1 MCKKGAPGAQGKK
14 WPRDSHDVGGGTLI
28 PWLKTVRKMDAVGS
42 RNGEW
47 KFGKNPIY
55 SCRAHI
61 ATSFVPAATV
71 SSRADREEIER
82 FREHEASV
90 SRCASFRLVV

>member
-1 MCKKGAPGAQGKK
+1 M
-14 WPRDSHDVGGGTLI
+14 LI
-28 PWLKTVRKMDAVGS
+28 PWLKTVRRMDVVGS

-71 SSRADREEIER
+71 IP
-82 FREHEASV
+82 EHIQRILSNFESTRHPFPGV
-90 SRCASFRLVV
+90 RGSG

>member
-1 MCKKGAPGAQGKK
+1 M
-14 WPRDSHDVGGGTLI
+14 LI

-55 SCRAHI
+55 SYRAHI
-61 ATSFVPAATV
+61 ATSFVPTASV
-71 SSRADREEIER
+71 SSRVDREEIEG

-90 SRCASFRLVV
+90 SWRVSFRLVV

>member
-1 MCKKGAPGAQGKK
+1 M
-14 WPRDSHDVGGGTLI
+14 LI
-28 PWLKTVRKMDAVGS
+28 PWLKMARKTNVVGS

-71 SSRADREEIER
+71 TGRANLEEIE
-82 FREHEASV
+82 
-90 SRCASFRLVV
+90 

>member
-1 MCKKGAPGAQGKK
+1 MGAPGAWDEK
-14 WPRDSHDVGGGTLI
+14 WPKDSHDVGGGMLI
-28 PWLKTVRKMDAVGS
+28 PWVKTVGKMDIVGS
-42 RNGEW
+42 RNDEW

-71 SSRADREEIER
+71 IPERIER
-82 FREHEASV
+82 RFSDLESTRPPIPDV
-90 SRCASFRLVV
+90 RVTG

>member
-1 MCKKGAPGAQGKK
+1 M
-14 WPRDSHDVGGGTLI
+14 DV
-28 PWLKTVRKMDAVGS
+28 VGS
-42 RNGEW
+42 RNGER

-71 SSRADREEIER
+71 IPEQIER
-82 FREHEASV
+82 RFSDLESTRHPIP
-90 SRCASFRLVV
+90 VVRVAG